1 MLHCLRVRE
10 LGPHKQ
16 RNIHVK
22 RAQTL
27 FEVMQAGAQYE
38 RRFEPEQ
45 IVVIETTGKF
55 SGRAKV
61 AKEQAD
67 VRHDVLRA
75 WFCIVA
81 GEVPE

>member
-1 MLHCLRVRE
+1 MRVGE
-10 LGPHKQ
+10 FGAHKQ

-27 FEVMQAGAQYE
+27 FEIMQAGAQHE
-38 RRFEPEQ
+38 RRFESQ
-45 IVVIETTGKF
+45 KFVVIETSGQF
-55 SGRAKV
+55 SGHGKV

-81 GEVPE
+81 GEIPE